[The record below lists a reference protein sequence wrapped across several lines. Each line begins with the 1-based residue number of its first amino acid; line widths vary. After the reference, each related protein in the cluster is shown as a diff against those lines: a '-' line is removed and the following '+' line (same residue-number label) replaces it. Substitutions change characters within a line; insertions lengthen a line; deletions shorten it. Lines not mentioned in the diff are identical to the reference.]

1 MRPIMLFAFAF
12 AFAFVA
18 NVAAAG
24 EARQFGQIGVLNLEQ
39 VFNEAKIYT
48 SRRDE
53 LKGEM
58 ENAKAKLADVD
69 KTIRAAETDLA
80 GLNRADRRA
89 IELGDQVELQKL
101 QRKQFLERIQNGLE
115 ARQVAIL
122 KSSHGIIR
130 EHLQQFCIEKG
141 IKLVHLAPTTDLN
154 APTMPD
160 LQLQLGLQAVLF
172 YDAGLDITEPFVSYV
187 NGKFAEDQGKLSA
200 AATPTLTTPA
210 PATGSATAA
219 PAPATPAAP
228 NPIDVAP
235 AAPAPAPA
243 K

>member
-1 MRPIMLFAFAF
+1 MRLIVLLSLICA
-12 AFAFVA
+12 
-18 NVAAAG
+18 AAAG

-48 SRRDE
+48 ARRDE

-58 ENAKAKLADVD
+58 ENAKAKLADAD

-80 GLNRADRRA
+80 GFNRADRRA
-89 IELGDQVELQKL
+89 VELSDQIELQKL

-130 EHLQQFCIEKG
+130 EHLKQFCVEKG
-141 IKLVHLAPTTDLN
+141 IKLVHLAPTTELN

-210 PATGSATAA
+210 TATATGTATGAEV
-219 PAPATPAAP
+219 PAMPDAP